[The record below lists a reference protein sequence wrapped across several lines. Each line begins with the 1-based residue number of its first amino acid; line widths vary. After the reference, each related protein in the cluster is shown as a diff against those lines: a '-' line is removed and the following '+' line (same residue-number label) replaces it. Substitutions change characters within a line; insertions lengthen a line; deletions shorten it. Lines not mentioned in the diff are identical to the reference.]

1 MFRDWIKLDV
11 DFGDESINNIELRRL
26 VVERKKFVEGVA
38 LRLARTIEGWGAE

>member
-11 DFGDESINNIELRRL
+11 DFGDESINIELRRL